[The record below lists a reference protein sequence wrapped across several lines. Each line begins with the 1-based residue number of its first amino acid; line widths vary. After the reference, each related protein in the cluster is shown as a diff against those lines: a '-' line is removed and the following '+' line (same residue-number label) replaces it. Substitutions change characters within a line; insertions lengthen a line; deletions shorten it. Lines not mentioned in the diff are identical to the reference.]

1 MYKVKYIIYITF
13 LLTISLKSYGQT
25 ITATPSVGCSPL
37 VGAQFTGLT
46 GAGSIQWAFGDG
58 TFSNINNPTHTYSSP
73 GNFVATYSAV
83 VSGSPI
89 TQTLSIKVFGKPTPN
104 FTLNISKGCIPLPVI
119 FTDQSVNSG
128 GTLTPQWQWSFGDG
142 GVSSLQNPN
151 YTFTI
156 PGTFNVTLIYKDG
169 HGCDSS
175 ITKTALIKVSDKP
188 TVVITN
194 TPTSINA
201 CAAPFTATFSG
212 SSSSSNSTTGSTAL
226 TYSWNLNGTVSTL
239 ANPPPVTF
247 TTTGS
252 FPITLT
258 CTDNNSCSETQTVT
272 VNVSNPI
279 VKALVKNFVCYNKS
293 FTVKDTSA
301 SFKTEW
307 NFGDGTP
314 VQTVFPPTTFNHVYS
329 TTGTFTITATTFLG
343 SCFSTKTYTVTVE
356 KATANFTSVP
366 PFSCSSPLTVSY
378 TNTSSGASTYLW
390 SFMGSTATSTL
401 ANPTHTFTQGSLNPF
416 TIFQP
421 LPLTATL
428 IAISPGGCRDSIVKT
443 LDTLHRPTAFFYT
456 DVIQGCNPLTVNFTD
471 SSKSTTPIVNYT
483 WNFGD
488 GSPVNS
494 SASNTNVAHTYTVP
508 GIYFATLVIQNTLG
522 CKDTSFKWPIHVS
535 TPPHTSFSF
544 SPSVVCP
551 YEPVSIT
558 NLTPLADSVNHW
570 HLTSDATYFSHCI
583 SDANPSWQY
592 THTGNHPLTL
602 TAYSFGCQHDT
613 TLPTQVLVKG
623 PIVSGRFFT
632 RCDSVFRVK
641 FELLL
646 QDAAFAEISYGDGQR
661 DTVLAAGPHTIFH
674 SYAATGDYDA
684 VIKGENSATGCLP
697 SIDSLKVRVREIKSI
712 ITSQTVTCAG
722 VPTNYSAVSSQDVD
736 GVCGVGYIWFF
747 GTQPPVITDNSS
759 TSYALG
765 AGTQSI
771 SLVVKDVNG
780 CRDTSRTSIFVSS
793 VTTNA
798 ALSNTIGCVPSFSLT
813 AIQTSTSNATIS
825 GYSWNFGDGS
835 ATVNTPNASHT
846 YTAATPPFTIYN
858 ISLTVTNIHGCSDTK
873 SFPVRMNAPFSPTIS
888 ASPSQLCAGNTAT
901 LSATASGVN
910 TYTWNYGDGSSNQVT
925 TNMSVTHSYTTGGNY
940 NVTLISADGAGC
952 KANST
957 PYVVQVQNYPTA
969 IISYTNT
976 SNPTKQNACA
986 GTIVQ
991 FSDNSINPYTSST
1004 NPINDWN
1011 FGDGSPIAPNNL
1023 TPGWA
1028 FTNTGTYTVTL
1039 INCTPFGCCDTTK
1052 KYVKVYSASADFSID
1067 KLNICKGEAIEFT
1080 IKDSSKVLAWGWDFG
1095 DGTVYNSTSQ
1105 SPISHVYN
1113 YNPPGGT
1120 TNASLT
1126 YYSADSVCKKSIPHP
1141 INIYEVV
1148 ARFNRNN
1155 ELPSSISLIDTA
1167 HCIGTTDLF
1176 SNVSLNSNTASW
1188 NFGDGSTSLVN
1199 NPSHLYGSAGTFTV
1213 SLSITDNVHN
1223 CKDTI
1228 KKVMQIFPV
1237 PTLTLSGKDTCQNKP
1252 TQLLAN
1258 GGVTYT
1264 WTPAAE
1270 LNNANI
1276 TNPVATLSATTVFSV
1291 TANDAFGC
1299 VGTNTLLVTIQEPP
1313 TPISWDTSIV
1323 IGQTASLPGYVGAG
1337 FNYTWTP
1344 GDYLSCLTCPS
1355 PVASPTVEYI
1365 YSVTVKDSHSCF
1377 ERINTYTV
1385 YIEGKSSVDVPTAFT
1400 PNGDGVNDFIN
1411 VDGWGIKK
1419 LNYFR
1424 VFNRWG
1430 ELIYETT
1437 DLQSGWDGIYK
1448 GVPQNMET
1456 YVYQTEVETYI
1467 DGDPIKKTGYFKLI
1481 R

>member
-1 MYKVKYIIYITF
+1 MHKVKHIIYITF
-13 LLTISLKSYGQT
+13 LIALSFKHYSQT

-37 VGAQFTGLT
+37 VGVQFTGLT

-58 TFSNINNPTHTYSSP
+58 TFSNINNPTHTFSSP

-83 VSGSPI
+83 VSGSPV
-89 TQTLSIKVFGKPTPN
+89 TQTLSIKVYGKPTPN
-104 FTLNISKGCIPLPVI
+104 FTLNISKGCIPLPVT

-142 GVSSLQNPN
+142 GVSNVQNPI
-151 YTFTI
+151 YVYTI

-201 CAAPFTATFSG
+201 CSAPFTATFSG
-212 SSSSSNSTTGSTAL
+212 SSSTSNSTTGSTAL
-226 TYSWNLNGTVSTL
+226 TYSWNLNGVPST
-239 ANPPPVTF
+239 AVNPPPITF

-258 CTDNNSCSETQTVT
+258 CTDNNSCSDTKTVT
-272 VNVSNPI
+272 VNVSNPA
-279 VKALVKNFVCYNKS
+279 VKALVKNFACYNKQFS
-293 FTVKDTSA
+293 VRDTSA
-301 SFKTEW
+301 STVTQW

-314 VQTVFPPTTFNHVYS
+314 VQSVFPPTTFNHVYS

-343 SCFSTKTYTVTVE
+343 SCFSTKTFTVNVE
-356 KATANFTSVP
+356 KATANFTAVP

-378 TNTSSGASTYLW
+378 TNSSTGASSYLW
-390 SFMGSTATSTL
+390 SFAGSTVTSTL
-401 ANPTHTFTQGSLNPF
+401 SNPTHTFTQGSLNPF
-416 TIFQP
+416 TIYQP

-428 IAISPGGCRDSIVKT
+428 IAISPGGCRDSIIKT
-443 LDTLHRPTAFFYT
+443 LDTLHRPTAFFFT

-494 SASNTNVAHTYTVP
+494 SASNTNVTHTYTVP
-508 GIYFATLVIQNTLG
+508 GVYYPTLIIQNTLG
-522 CKDTSFKWPIHVS
+522 CRDTSFKWPIHVS

-570 HLTSDATYFSHCI
+570 HLTSDASYFSHCI

-602 TAYSFGCQHDT
+602 SAYSFGCQHDT

-632 RCDSVFRVK
+632 RCDSVFKVK
-641 FELLL
+641 FDLLL

-661 DTVLAAGPHTIFH
+661 DTVLAAGPHTVFH
-674 SYAATGDYDA
+674 TYAATGDYDA

-697 SIDSLKVRVREIKSI
+697 SIDSLKVRVREIKSV
-712 ITSQTVTCAG
+712 ITSPTVTCAG
-722 VPTNYSAVSSQDVD
+722 VSTSYNATGSQDVD

-747 GTQPPVITDNSS
+747 GNQPPVITDNSS
-759 TSYALG
+759 TSFALG

-780 CRDTSRTSIFVSS
+780 CRDTSNTTIFVSS

-798 ALSNTIGCVPSFSLT
+798 TLSNTIGCVPSFSLT
-813 AIQTSTSNATIS
+813 GTQSATSNTTIT

-835 ATVNTPNASHT
+835 PSVNTPNASHV
-846 YTAATPPFTIYN
+846 YTTANPPFTIYN
-858 ISLTVTNIHGCSDTK
+858 ISLTVTNINGCSDTK
-873 SFPVRMNAPFSPTIS
+873 TFPVTMNAPFPPNINAT
-888 ASPSQLCAGNTAT
+888 PFQLCAGKTVSLSTNAT
-901 LSATASGVN
+901 GVN
-910 TYTWNYGDGSSNQVT
+910 TYTWNYGDGSLVQVT
-925 TNMSVTHSYTTGGNY
+925 TSMNVTHPYVSGGNY
-940 NVTLISADGAGC
+940 SVTLISADGAGC
-952 KANST
+952 KATSV
-957 PYVVQVQNYPTA
+957 PYVIEVQNYPNA
-969 IISYTNT
+969 IISYTNQN
-976 SNPTKQNACA
+976 NPTKQNACA
-986 GTIVQ
+986 GSTVL
-991 FSDNSINPYTSST
+991 FSDNSINTYTPQT
-1004 NPINDWN
+1004 RHWDFN
-1011 FGDGSPIAPNNL
+1011 DGSVTTAASLVGHAYTTAGI
-1023 TPGWA
+1023 
-1028 FTNTGTYTVTL
+1028 YTVTL
-1039 INCTPFGCCDTTK
+1039 VNCTPFGCCDTINQNI
-1052 KYVKVYSASADFSID
+1052 KVFSAIADFNLD
-1067 KLNICKGEAIEFT
+1067 KINICKGEAINFT
-1080 IKDSSKVLAWGWDFG
+1080 IKDTINVLAWGWDFG
-1095 DGTVYNSTSQ
+1095 DGVVYNSTSQ
-1105 SPISHVYN
+1105 SPISHTYN
-1113 YNPPGGT
+1113 YHPPGGST
-1120 TNASLT
+1120 FASLT
-1126 YYSADSVCKKSIPHP
+1126 YYTSDSACIYSVPKP
-1141 INIYEVV
+1141 INIYQVV
-1148 ARFNRNN
+1148 AGFNRNN
-1155 ELPSSISLIDTA
+1155 ELPSSVSLSDTA
-1167 HCIGTTDLF
+1167 HCLGTTDMF
-1176 SNVSLNSNTASW
+1176 SNVSLNANTASW
-1188 NFGDGSTSLVN
+1188 NFGDGSTSSAN
-1199 NPSHLYGSAGTFTV
+1199 SPSHTYSSAGTYTV

-1223 CKDTI
+1223 CKDTL
-1228 KKVMQIFPV
+1228 KKVMQIFPI
-1237 PTLTLSGKDTCQNKP
+1237 PLLSLSGRDTCQNKP
-1252 TQLLAN
+1252 TQLLAT
-1258 GGVTYT
+1258 GGTTYT
-1264 WTPAAE
+1264 WSPSVD

-1276 TNPVATLSATTVFSV
+1276 SNPVATLNSTTLFSV
-1291 TANDAFGC
+1291 TTNDNFGC

-1313 TPISWDTSIV
+1313 IPISWDTSIV
-1323 IGQTASLPGYVGAG
+1323 IGQTATLPGYAGAG
-1337 FNYTWTP
+1337 FSYTWTP
-1344 GDYLSCLTCPS
+1344 GDYLDCLTCPT
-1355 PVASPTVEYI
+1355 PVASPTVEYT
-1365 YSVTVKDSHSCF
+1365 YSVTVKDSHGCF
-1377 ERINTYTV
+1377 ERVNTYTV

-1400 PNGDGVNDFIN
+1400 PNGDGINDFIN
-1411 VDGWGIKK
+1411 VNGWGIKK

-1437 DLQSGWDGIYK
+1437 DLKTGWDGIYK

-1456 YVYQTEVETYI
+1456 YVYQAEVETYV
-1467 DGDPIKKTGYFKLI
+1467 DTAPIKKTGYFKLL